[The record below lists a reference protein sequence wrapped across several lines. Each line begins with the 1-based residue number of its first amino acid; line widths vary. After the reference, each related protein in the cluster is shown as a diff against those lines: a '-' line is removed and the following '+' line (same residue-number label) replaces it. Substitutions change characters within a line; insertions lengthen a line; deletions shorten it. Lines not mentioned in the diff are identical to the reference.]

1 MFVLNG
7 YLKKLKAIYVAPDFL
22 VCLSFDIFHYLQ
34 ISTGQAPKPP
44 FFQMTP
50 QVQLLFAILKKLF
63 LKTHTSLYCGVTK
76 RFKNMIC

>member
-1 MFVLNG
+1 MGTKN
-7 YLKKLKAIYVAPDFL
+7 LKAIYVAPDFL

-50 QVQLLFAILKKLF
+50 QVQLLFAILKNFFFQK
-63 LKTHTSLYCGVTK
+63 
-76 RFKNMIC
+76 KNHFTLLWRHQKFQKYDF

>member
-50 QVQLLFAILKKLF
+50 QVQLLFAILKKKLF
-63 LKTHTSLYCGVTK
+63 
-76 RFKNMIC
+76 